1 MNGGVSFG
9 ASQSFPQPSAGN
21 NGSFNFQPPSS
32 SSFTFGAP
40 SGAPNPFADLNG
52 TSDAQDISMESP
64 QKKTAFG
71 NTFGS
76 TIFTFGQ
83 SAQQP
88 ANPFG
93 NLEGNQTAKTNGST
107 LFGQSTTTSAPSNPF
122 GQAAQSNP
130 FGGLGGPQP
139 SATQA
144 QTSGFGGFG
153 STTNNSSA
161 TTSAPFDSFGQNNP
175 AAGQSALPAFGS
187 QQGTDTQT
195 QSQPSKFVFGQ
206 TSSTSQ
212 LPSKGLFGSS
222 GPLGQ
227 SSGRN
232 LFGPTPSQPSSS
244 GFTFGQTS
252 NQATTTSNPFAN
264 SNPSKPEAADSAPA
278 SFDKSASSS
287 QPAAESKPAS
297 ASPEKPETSGSDVPA
312 ANPFAGLFG
321 SASSTAQVAPASKP
335 AFSFGTP
342 SQPPAPA
349 AEKQQSKPTFGF
361 ETASKPVP
369 KGTDDASQS
378 MPATSPFTFAPPSQ
392 SAAQG
397 TDSSDPK
404 TSASSF
410 KFGSTASPGVSKT
423 SGLFGKPATQP
434 EAPKATTEPRTTEED
449 NDKAKETTSAP
460 PFTFIRPSQS
470 VSSGGLFSPAKP
482 PADNGAPSGG
492 LFSKLNSAV
501 ETSAKPQPLFGAQ
514 PKSATPSFTST
525 PKVGTDSK
533 TGAPEAIKSAPPSF
547 GVASLQASGQSQP
560 AREPQSNA
568 ATSEVASSQISKSP
582 AAKPSFAA
590 PGQAAQAQS
599 TAENTP
605 DSAVTLAPSKRPV
618 YTKGP
623 TRVPGH
629 TSAQQFQEYDRD
641 YRLHSLNHGLQ
652 QKLASL
658 DPRSYDFDNLIRHY
672 VAARD
677 NIGAS
682 LGLYVRNVAGTK
694 RKGDQVDDHEEP
706 EQTKRSREEPV
717 QRPFSFGSSSS
728 SHLTSSATNS
738 AASTSSQAT
747 KPQHGGIPEPM
758 SASTSGLSQSTAGF
772 RPTTADTAGFGSTS
786 GTNTNAF
793 AFLNTSSTP
802 PTSAPSTTP
811 IKSPPKKPVF
821 EMPKFGSGSSTNF
834 LSAFG
839 QQAKESSAKFE
850 KDLLEKRKAEEFDS
864 DEDDEEQYRKKV
876 EEENRAKRAKIDAI
890 AKGGFK
896 PSFGAA
902 STEKVGKPASGGF
915 GSATSANPFAALT
928 STSITDGRPE
938 ADDGDDEDGS
948 YVDDKDEDEDEA
960 SASSGNQTD
969 NGDEEEAG
977 DADGEEE
984 HREESLPED
993 EVVQEDGD
1001 DEDDDDNDLQA
1012 AMDRARKNPNAGK
1025 SLFERIEPNP
1035 DKEKTTPTTNGN
1047 KKETEDASPIMQS
1060 AKNSSFPPAVWG
1072 SHIGKSTPEQ
1082 PSFSPLTPTTGAS
1095 TVKPASTF
1103 IFTPAPTTTPTSA
1116 LGASIFSGGAVR
1128 GGPVPGE
1135 GLFGSRPSTPSNA
1148 EKNGNLAKSVL
1159 TSPTGTDNTWKPGNS
1174 ISFANGDNGPS
1185 APTFKFTAAS
1195 PGEKN
1200 KSTSSPFGTL
1210 FGTPAPGS
1218 SGTAT
1223 PNLGFQFGAPTSAP
1237 APGFLGAVSHLAGG
1251 SAASSAASS
1260 RATSPGVS
1268 ENESVATNETEDTN
1282 EDPQT
1287 SLMDSRAGEENET
1300 ALWEGRSKAL
1310 MFVNAETAKGTKY
1323 TPNDWNSVGI
1333 GQLRVLKDTTS
1344 NKTRM
1349 VFRVEPSANILFNS
1363 HLVGSTT
1370 YESVPSNKSGAVR
1383 GALMYKGNLT
1393 RLVFKL
1399 KTSEMADELAK
1410 VLEENKSA

>member
-1 MNGGVSFG
+1 MNGGVTFG

-21 NGSFNFQPPSS
+21 NGAFNFQPPSS
-32 SSFTFGAP
+32 NSFTFGAP
-40 SGAPNPFADLNG
+40 SDAPNPFANLNG

-64 QKKTAFG
+64 QKKAAFG

-76 TIFTFGQ
+76 NSFTFGQ
-83 SAQQP
+83 PAPQP
-88 ANPFG
+88 SNPFG
-93 NLEGNQTAKTNGST
+93 SLDGNQTAKTNGSI
-107 LFGQSTTTSAPSNPF
+107 LFGQTTTTSAPSNPF
-122 GQAAQSNP
+122 GQSAQSNP
-130 FGGLGGPQP
+130 FGGFGGSQP
-139 SATQA
+139 PASQA

-161 TTSAPFDSFGQNNP
+161 TTSASFGSFGQNNP
-175 AAGQSALPAFGS
+175 ITGQSALPAFGT
-187 QQGTDTQT
+187 QQGSDTQT

-206 TSSTSQ
+206 ASSSSQ
-212 LPSKGLFGSS
+212 PPSKGLFGSS
-222 GPLGQ
+222 APPGQ
-227 SSGRN
+227 SSGSN

-244 GFTFGQTS
+244 GFTFGQSS
-252 NQATTTSNPFAN
+252 NQAAPTTNPFAN
-264 SNPSKPEAADSAPA
+264 PNASKPDAFNSAPA
-278 SFDKSASSS
+278 SSDKSASIS
-287 QPAAESKPAS
+287 QPVAEPNPALK
-297 ASPEKPETSGSDVPA
+297 SPEKLETSGSDAPA
-312 ANPFAGLFG
+312 VNPFAGLFG

-335 AFSFGTP
+335 VFSFSTQ
-342 SQPPAPA
+342 SQPPAPVA
-349 AEKQQSKPTFGF
+349 GEGQSKPAFGF
-361 ETASKPVP
+361 GTASNPGAKV
-369 KGTDDASQS
+369 TDDASTP
-378 MPATSPFTFAPPSQ
+378 MPGNSPFTFASPSR
-392 SAAQG
+392 SAAQAS
-397 TDSSDPK
+397 DSSEPK
-404 TSASSF
+404 TSAPTF
-410 KFGSTASPGVSKT
+410 KFGSTASPGGST
-423 SGLFGKPATQP
+423 ASGLFGKPAQP
-434 EAPKATTEPRTTEED
+434 EDSEATTDPPTTDED
-449 NDKAKETTSAP
+449 KGNAKQTTSTP
-460 PFTFIRPSQS
+460 PFSFNRPSQS

-482 PADNGAPSGG
+482 SIDNGAPSGG

-501 ETSAKPQPLFGAQ
+501 ETSAKTQPLFGAQ
-514 PKSATPSFTST
+514 AKSATPTFTSASE
-525 PKVGTDSK
+525 VGTESS
-533 TGAPEAIKSAPPSF
+533 TGAAEALKTAPPTF
-547 GVASLQASGQSQP
+547 GGASLQASGQSQP
-560 AREPQSNA
+560 ALKPQSTA
-568 ATSEVASSQISKSP
+568 ARSEAASSQVSKSP
-582 AAKPSFAA
+582 AAKPSFPA
-590 PGQAAQAQS
+590 PGPATQAQN

-605 DSAVTLAPSKRPV
+605 DSAVTQAPNKRPV

-629 TSAQQFQEYDRD
+629 ITAQQFQEYDRD
-641 YRLHSLNHGLQ
+641 YRLHSLNHGFQ

-658 DPRSYDFDNLIRHY
+658 DPRSHDFDNVIRHY

-682 LGLYVRNVAGTK
+682 LGMYIRNVAGTK

-706 EQTKRSREEPV
+706 GQNKRSREEPA
-717 QRPFSFGSSSS
+717 QKPFSFGGTNS
-728 SHLTSSATNS
+728 SHSTSSATNN
-738 AASTSSQAT
+738 AASTPSQGT
-747 KPQHGGIPEPM
+747 KLPDDGIPKST
-758 SASTSGLSQSTAGF
+758 SASTSGLSQSTSGF
-772 RPTTADTAGFGSTS
+772 KPTTANTAGFGPTS
-786 GTNTNAF
+786 SGSTNAF
-793 AFLNTSSTP
+793 ASLNTGSTST
-802 PTSAPSTTP
+802 TSAPSTTP
-811 IKSPPKKPVF
+811 VKSPPKKPGF
-821 EMPKFGSGSSTNF
+821 EMPKFGGGSSTNF
-834 LSAFG
+834 LAAFG

-876 EEENRAKRAKIDAI
+876 EEDNRAKRAKIDAI

-902 STEKVGKPASGGF
+902 STEKAGKPAFGGL
-915 GSATSANPFAALT
+915 GTAASANSFAALT
-928 STSITDGRPE
+928 STPISDGRSA
-938 ADDGDDEDGS
+938 ADDDDDNEDGS

-960 SASSGNQTD
+960 NSSSDDRTD
-969 NGDEEEAG
+969 DGEDGEGG
-977 DADGEEE
+977 DADAEEE
-984 HREESLPED
+984 QREESLPED
-993 EVVQEDGD
+993 EVVQEGGD
-1001 DEDDDDNDLQA
+1001 EEDDDNDLQA

-1035 DKEKTTPTTNGN
+1035 NKEKATPTTNGN
-1047 KKETEDASPIMQS
+1047 KKEPEDASPIMQPT
-1060 AKNSSFPPAVWG
+1060 KNSSFPPAVWG
-1072 SHIGKSTPEQ
+1072 SHIGKTTPEQ

-1103 IFTPAPTTTPTSA
+1103 IFTPAPTTTPTPA

-1159 TSPTGTDNTWKPGNS
+1159 TSPAGTDNTWKPGNS
-1174 ISFANGDNGPS
+1174 ISFANGDNALS

-1195 PGEKN
+1195 PGEKDKN
-1200 KSTSSPFGTL
+1200 TSSPFGTL
-1210 FGTPAPGS
+1210 FGTAAPGS
-1218 SGTAT
+1218 SGTVT
-1223 PNLGFQFGAPTSAP
+1223 PNLGFQFGAPTSTP
-1237 APGFLGAVSHLAGG
+1237 APGFLGAVSHLASG

-1268 ENESVATNETEDTN
+1268 ENESVATNETEDTT

-1300 ALWEGRSKAL
+1300 TLWEGRSKAL

-1333 GQLRVLKDTTS
+1333 GQVRVLKDKTS
-1344 NKTRM
+1344 NKTRL

-1399 KTSEMADELAK
+1399 KTAEMANELAK
-1410 VLEENKSA
+1410 VLEENKSV